1 MNLKKSLQTL
11 KEDLSKKETILKAIQ
26 QTHPQLSTL
35 YEHQILAY
43 FEVTSIDELDE
54 HIKHKKESIP
64 PDTLNTLVCQCTD
77 SQGQPKALYDSEESA
92 QKEATILSKQKN
104 LNLSIYPCPHHAGW
118 HLTKG

>member
-11 KEDLSKKETILKAIQ
+11 KKELSKKETILKAIQ
-26 QTHPQLSTL
+26 QTHPQLRTL
-35 YEHQILAY
+35 CEHQIFAY
-43 FEVTSIDELDE
+43 FEVTGIDELDE

-64 PDTLNTLVCQCTD
+64 THTLNTLVCQCTD
-77 SQGQPKALYDSEESA
+77 SQGQTKALYDSEESA
-92 QKEATILSKQKN
+92 QKEATVLSKQKN